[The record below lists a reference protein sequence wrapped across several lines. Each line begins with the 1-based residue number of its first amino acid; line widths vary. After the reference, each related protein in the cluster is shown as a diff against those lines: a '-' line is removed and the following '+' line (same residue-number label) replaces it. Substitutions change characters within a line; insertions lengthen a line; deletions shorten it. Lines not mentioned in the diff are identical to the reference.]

1 MLFKTHMVFGFLVA
15 LLSLKYFQPEN
26 QILFAFI
33 VMFAAAL
40 PDIDHPQSK
49 VGRKVKIIGYL
60 FEHRGFFH
68 SFFAIALFTF
78 LIYGLSGSLLY
89 SSAFL
94 IGYASHILADA
105 FSDKGIMPFHPLL
118 KFRLNGFFRTGSAY
132 EYILMVF
139 LVVISIIVLFR
150 I

>member
-1 MLFKTHMVFGFLVA
+1 MLFKTHVVFGFLVA
-15 LLSLKYFQPEN
+15 LFGVSYFHPDN

-33 VMFAAAL
+33 TVFASAL
-40 PDIDHPQSK
+40 PDIDHPNSV
-49 VGRKVKIIGYL
+49 VGRKFRPVSFL

-78 LIYGLSGSLLY
+78 LTYGLSGSVLY

-105 FSDKGIMPFHPLL
+105 ITDAGIMPFHPIL
-118 KFRLNGFFRTGSAY
+118 KFRLKGFFRTGAAY
-132 EYILMVF
+132 EYILLVF
-139 LVVISIIVLFR
+139 LVCFVLIKVFYL
-150 I
+150 